1 MKLSTAAT
9 LGRISNLPT
18 VWSNVLAGVVLAGAV
33 DRAGTAST
41 VGLLVVIA
49 SLLYTAGMF
58 LNDAFDAEIDAKE
71 RPERP
76 IPAGTVRR
84 SEVAAWGLAMLGTA
98 VILAGALGPRALAA
112 AVGTAA
118 TIVAYDLHHK
128 QVRIAPL
135 IMGMCRVGLYLLAA
149 FSVVDRPPAMVWLGA
164 LVLLGYVLGLTFVA
178 AHENRATVVRVAP
191 LIGIARTA
199 DDRAAAAARTPAGR
213 GPAGRLRAVDAA
225 IAAAR
230 PRRDAAAHPQRGG
243 LADRRHRARRRGA
256 DRPAGSPVAGA
267 PRRPRVRRD
276 AAAAA
281 ADLRDL
287 SPPRASSPT
296 RPRARRAA

>member
-191 LIGIARTA
+191 LIGIAGPLMIGLPLLRGPLP
-199 DDRAAAAARTPAGR
+199 AAALLVGCGLWTLRSLRLARGGTPRLIRSGVVSLIAGI
-213 GPAGRLRAVDAA
+213 ALVDAVL
-225 IAAAR
+225 IARQGHPWLALLAVLAFAATLR
-230 PRRDAAAHPQRGG
+230 LQRRISG
-243 LADRRHRARRRGA
+243 
-256 DRPAGSPVAGA
+256 
-267 PRRPRVRRD
+267 
-276 AAAAA
+276 
-281 ADLRDL
+281 
-287 SPPRASSPT
+287 T
-296 RPRARRAA
+296 